1 MDRIAVLSVFMHL
14 TTYAGIVVFI
24 NRRMEGFFRAALAD
38 NTVLPLLSFGL
49 RLDFYPRLM
58 SSLLHYCILLI
69 LQQKLLCACIKSPT
83 ADHETNIN
91 LNLDHASCA
100 AQASGL
106 LSVDQLP
113 CG

>member
-1 MDRIAVLSVFMHL
+1 MDRIAALSVFTHL
-14 TTYAGIVVFI
+14 TTYAGIVVSI
-24 NRRMEGFFRAALAD
+24 GRSAFRFTFAD
-38 NTVLPLLSFGL
+38 DTVLPLLSFGL
-49 RLDFYPRLM
+49 RLDFYPHLM
-58 SSLLHYCILLI
+58 SLLLHYCILII
-69 LQQKLLCACIKSPT
+69 LQQKLHCACIKSPT
-83 ADHETNIN
+83 VDRETNIN